1 MTPTYLLH
9 LSSLHSAAPGA
20 LDVIFGP
27 DGDFEGA
34 PRWKP
39 PLWDG
44 AWAHHLGS
52 VPDPIDDLAL
62 DLRVPTVAARLAG
75 LCAQALDA
83 PSDAAIMVA
92 TGTTEQGF
100 IALRCEGGLI
110 SERRWIWNRGTGAEL
125 SERPCGIRLP
135 PRCDAAS
142 ALAALTLALAPQIAV
157 LGAARK

>member
-75 LCAQALDA
+75 LCAKALGESGEGWRIVYAGMTWMLTDGQAPMFCWDVLGH
-83 PSDAAIMVA
+83 P
-92 TGTTEQGF
+92 
-100 IALRCEGGLI
+100 
-110 SERRWIWNRGTGAEL
+110 
-125 SERPCGIRLP
+125 RLNTP
-135 PRCDAAS
+135 PHLPIVVGCPFAS
-142 ALAALTLALAPQIAV
+142 SAHFLAALTLALAPQIAV